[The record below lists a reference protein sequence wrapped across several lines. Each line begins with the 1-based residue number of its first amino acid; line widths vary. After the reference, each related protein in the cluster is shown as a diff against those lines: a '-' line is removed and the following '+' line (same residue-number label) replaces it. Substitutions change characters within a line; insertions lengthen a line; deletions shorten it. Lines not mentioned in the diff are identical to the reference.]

1 MINQAYHL
9 AQVNIARMLAPLDDP
24 IMAEFVAALDEV
36 NRLADESPGFV
47 WRLQTDD
54 GNATTLRPYD
64 DERILFNMSVWES
77 VEELHQYVYRT
88 QHAKVMVKRKQWF
101 SRFGGIYY
109 ALWWIPAGHIPSIAE
124 AKQRLEHLEQHGET
138 PLAFHFRHPFPPP
151 VGLALA

>member
-1 MINQAYHL
+1 MNQVYHL

-54 GNATTLRPYD
+54 GNATDLRPYD

-77 VEELHQYVYRT
+77 VEELQQYVYRT
-88 QHAKVMVKRKQWF
+88 QHAKVMAKRKQWF
-101 SRFGGIYY
+101 SKFGGIYY
-109 ALWWIPAGHIPSIAE
+109 VLWWVPAGHIPSITE

-138 PLAFHFRHPFPPP
+138 AWAFHFRHPFPPP
-151 VGLALA
+151 VELALA